1 MSSNLVIIASAHSDD
16 TERVGEQLYNK
27 YHCVICHGALGGRP
41 VEPTYPRLSGQN
53 KIYLQNQIKDIR
65 DGKRENGLSHLMR
78 PLVKNISDS
87 EAGIIAYFLSIQS
100 VAGK

>member
-1 MSSNLVIIASAHSDD
+1 MITASVHSDD
-16 TERVGEQLYNK
+16 TERAGEHLYNK
-27 YHCVICHGALGGRP
+27 YHCAICHGVLGASP
-41 VEPTYPRLSGQN
+41 VKPTYPILTGQN

-87 EAGIIAYFLSIQS
+87 DAEIIAYFLSIQS
-100 VAGK
+100 TDSK